1 MRLVTT
7 TMGPVYASRPRP
19 RKRIDSAAWRE
30 QRRRVQ
36 LGVMLRNMGPASSRD
51 TVLAA
56 ARAADATPAI
66 SDVWVTD
73 HIAIPPDDAEGSGG
87 RYLDPLATLAVVA
100 GATSRIGLGTSVLVL
115 PYRPALPTTKWVAT
129 IQELSGG
136 RLRLGVGV
144 GWMMAEFRAAG
155 VDHRRRGR
163 ITDDTLA
170 FLDRCFAADVVEANG
185 QSFLFF
191 PRPERPPLFIGG
203 APPQAFRRAV
213 THRAGWMP
221 MGLPP
226 DALRAPA
233 AELRATAAA
242 AGLPPP
248 PIAVLGSLPRQE
260 PTAARDALAA
270 YADAG
275 ATHVIHSERY
285 ADESE
290 FRRMLDALSR
300 AAS

>member
-19 RKRIDSAAWRE
+19 RKRIDSAARRG

-66 SDVWVTD
+66 SDLWVAD
-73 HIAIPPDDAEGSGG
+73 HIAIPPDDAEGSAG
-87 RYLDPLATLAVVA
+87 RYLDPLASLAVLA
-100 GATSRIGLGTSVLVL
+100 GATSRIGLGPSVRVR
-115 PYRPALPTTKWVAT
+115 PHRPALPTAKWVPT

-144 GWMMAEFRAAG
+144 GWMMAEFRAVG

-185 QSFLFF
+185 QPFLFL

-203 APPQAFRRAV
+203 APPKAFRRAV
-213 THRAGWMP
+213 AHR
-221 MGLPP
+221 
-226 DALRAPA
+226 R
-233 AELRATAAA
+233 
-242 AGLPPP
+242 
-248 PIAVLGSLPRQE
+248 
-260 PTAARDALAA
+260 
-270 YADAG
+270 
-275 ATHVIHSERY
+275 SE
-285 ADESE
+285 EHTS
-290 FRRMLDALSR
+290 
-300 AAS
+300 

>member
-1 MRLVTT
+1 
-7 TMGPVYASRPRP
+7 MGPGS
-19 RKRIDSAAWRE
+19 DAA
-30 QRRRVQ
+30 
-36 LGVMLRNMGPASSRD
+36 

-56 ARAADATPAI
+56 ARAADDVTAV

-100 GATSRIGLGTSVLVL
+100 GATRRVGLGTAVLVV
-115 PYRPALPTTKWVAT
+115 PYRPALPTAKWVAT

-144 GWMMAEFRAAG
+144 GWMAAEFRALG
-155 VDHRRRGR
+155 VDPRRRGR
-163 ITDDTLA
+163 ITDDTLD
-170 FLDRCFAADVVEANG
+170 FLDRCFASDVVEANG
-185 QSFLFF
+185 QPFYFR
-191 PRPERPPLFIGG
+191 PRPSRPPLFIGG
-203 APPQAFRRAV
+203 SPGAAFRRVLA
-213 THRAGWMP
+213 HRAGWMP
-221 MGLPP
+221 MGLGP

-233 AELRATAAA
+233 AELRAAAAA

-248 PIAVLGSLPRQE
+248 PIAVLGALPRAD

-275 ATHVIHSERY
+275 ASHLVHAERY
-285 ADESE
+285 AAGDD
-290 FRRMLDALSR
+290 FRRILDDLGR
-300 AAS
+300 AAG